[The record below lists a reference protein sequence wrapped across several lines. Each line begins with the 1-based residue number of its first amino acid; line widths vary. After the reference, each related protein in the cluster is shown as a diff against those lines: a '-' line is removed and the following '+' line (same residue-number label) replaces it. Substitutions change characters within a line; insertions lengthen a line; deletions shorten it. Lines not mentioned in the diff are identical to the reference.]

1 MNKLLLLSVAAAFA
15 ACAVDTSERRGPV
28 VRDSA
33 GIRIVENTTH
43 LGQDGEAWRLSP
55 EPVVDIGGGDR
66 EEDQLFRVVG
76 ALRLGDDRIVVANGG
91 TNEIR
96 FYGPGGAFLSVS
108 GGEGDGPGE
117 FTALRGLGR
126 YGGDSLA
133 AIERTGVSIL
143 DLNGRFARSATV
155 TPAAGYF
162 PYRLVSVMSDGS
174 IMATVRS
181 SFSGPRTGLTR
192 TELRLILDNQARG
205 QSTILSTFP
214 SGEQF
219 DMRTGPSRISNIE
232 PWFGRM
238 TWVAASG
245 DRAVVAS
252 NDTYELLVYSAA
264 GQLELIIRKQHTHL
278 QVTPDDLAAWKRQ
291 FDDASDANRRR
302 LYQRVFREMPVPAT
316 MPAYGARYWG
326 GYAMNPIV
334 PDALGNLWV
343 REYTRLSDP
352 SSRWAVFDHEGYWF
366 GTVRLPDGLAP
377 FDIGNDYVLGVWRDV
392 DDVEHV
398 RMYELVKPE

>member
-1 MNKLLLLSVAAAFA
+1 
-15 ACAVDTSERRGPV
+15 
-28 VRDSA
+28 
-33 GIRIVENTTH
+33 
-43 LGQDGEAWRLSP
+43 
-55 EPVVDIGGGDR
+55 
-66 EEDQLFRVVG
+66 
-76 ALRLGDDRIVVANGG
+76 
-91 TNEIR
+91 
-96 FYGPGGAFLSVS
+96 
-108 GGEGDGPGE
+108 
-117 FTALRGLGR
+117 
-126 YGGDSLA
+126 
-133 AIERTGVSIL
+133 
-143 DLNGRFARSATV
+143 
-155 TPAAGYF
+155 
-162 PYRLVSVMSDGS
+162 
-174 IMATVRS
+174 MATVRG

-205 QSTILSTFP
+205 HNTILGTFL

-219 DMRTGPSRISNIE
+219 DMRTGPRRIVNIE

-264 GQLELIIRKQHTHL
+264 GQLEMIIRKQHTHL

-291 FDDASDANRRR
+291 FDYPSDANRRR
-302 LYQRVFREMPVPAT
+302 LYLRVFREMPVPAT

-326 GYAMNPIV
+326 GYPMNPIV

-352 SSRWAVFDHEGYWF
+352 SSRWTVFDHEGYWF

-377 FDIGNDYVLGVWRDV
+377 FDIGNDYVLGVWRDADDVIWHRKSETGFCTIPRTLSLAATLIKHLGNRIDASRVFIDLWTRNFDDGLVVINDPEAMAASCGYARGGRGVRTWRQAIHLLEELGFIRLEAKGTRTYGYVLLLHPNDAVERLREKGVVPDWCEV
-392 DDVEHV
+392 DDHDRLRPRPGSSASFGWSAV
-398 RMYELVKPE
+398 RVPIRIAWDISGLTVGKREVFSTRV